1 MAVCKYTFATCVRN
15 LSLSFRKHAHQQTC
29 LLMRMFSS
37 VKEVPDGVDFYFLC
51 RHHAINSRSSLWALC
66 HAAKKSW
73 QLISEDFNNNKINAT
88 WTFSAEIVPVC
99 KDDVIC
105 IHPRQYSQQDI
116 FICVGVPSL
125 PLLLGRLFLH
135 VRPAMHALACT
146 HTRANVHSSSQVA
159 WISGVRNALQRSEL
173 EVHST
178 LFLQLFHRHVCVV
191 SFASTAI

>member
-1 MAVCKYTFATCVRN
+1 
-15 LSLSFRKHAHQQTC
+15 
-29 LLMRMFSS
+29 MFSKTCASEDMSADAHVFVCERGARWRRLLLFMPSPRDKLQEFVVS
-37 VKEVPDGVDFYFLC
+37 VVPC
-51 RHHAINSRSSLWALC
+51 C
-66 HAAKKSW
+66 KKVASW
-73 QLISEDFNNNKINAT
+73 QLISEDFNNNTINAT

-105 IHPRQYSQQDI
+105 IHPRQYSQQVI

-178 LFLQLFHRHVCVV
+178 LFLQLFHRHVCVA